1 MLDVSVGSDDP
12 QADWEHDLQR
22 LRERYRRKLQPQLA
36 ALGEVLQQARC
47 DTSAEHALEA
57 AHELAHRLKGT
68 SGTYGMQE
76 SFAALEQIEEQL
88 GLLLDATPDP
98 AAAWARI
105 ETALERARTG
115 LG

>member
-1 MLDVSVGSDDP
+1 VPSGSDDP
-12 QADWEHDLQR
+12 EADWEHDLQR

-36 ALGEVLQQARC
+36 TLDELLQEARQE
-47 DTSAEHALEA
+47 TSAERALRA
-57 AHELAHRLKGT
+57 AHQLAHRLKGT
-68 SGTYGMQE
+68 SGTYGLQE

-88 GLLLDATPDP
+88 GLLLDAAPDP

-105 ETALERARTG
+105 EKALERARTG